1 MKLYRGH
8 ARPSR
13 QRQNGVA
20 LIAALLLLAVM
31 LTFGTVS
38 MESALTEQRIA
49 AQLHDLNQAFEAAE
63 STSNEALYQ
72 LRNLT
77 ADGKAQPENKTGY
90 YIMGSKGSTAQKL
103 NIKGLSTV
111 SNNFWSSAN
120 FNDTNSFS
128 PEKVVFRSTSKE
140 SKKTAPNRYVIER
153 IQDSQEGEPVS
164 QSNYFMTYSRVSTR
178 GTGYIDSSS
187 EMQSVLTAAN
197 RQTAVTIQNYFI
209 EIPE

>member
-13 QRQNGVA
+13 KRQNGVA

-38 MESALTEQRIA
+38 MESALTEQSIA

-77 ADGKAQPENKTGY
+77 ADGKNQPENETGY
-90 YIMGSKGSTAQKL
+90 YIMGNKGSTSQKF
-103 NIKGLSTV
+103 NIRGLSQA
-111 SNNFWSSAN
+111 SNNFWLFAD
-120 FNDTNSFS
+120 FNDKNSFS
-128 PEKVVFRSTSKE
+128 TEKVVFISTSEKN
-140 SKKTAPNRYVIER
+140 KKTPQNRYVIER

-187 EMQSVLTAAN
+187 GMQGVLTAAN